1 VHDWEKQGVREM
13 RYVKVKE
20 KVQMRDREGVE
31 VYQEPAVSSG
41 SSGGAAISG

>member
-20 KVQMRDREGVE
+20 EVQMRDREGVD
-31 VYQEPAVSSG
+31 VYQEPAMSFG
-41 SSGGAAISG
+41 SSSSAVISR

>member
-20 KVQMRDREGVE
+20 EVHMRDREGVE
-31 VYQEPAVSSG
+31 VY
-41 SSGGAAISG
+41 